1 MTDLIDVVQSTELD
15 DSYIE
20 LFDIDLI
27 YIDSSGIKRTEY
39 IHLINGLDPDN
50 TNIWMPYENTAGTL
64 VWAEYLATPIEIDG
78 IAVESSGASSRPT
91 ITVGNVAAMARS
103 IAADS
108 DGDSDETTFEAQLT
122 ALSIN
127 KNEDILGSIVTYR
140 RTLLSNTYVKISGSM
155 YSYDDRAS
163 VIAAV
168 PNPREFPIAKYVVDR
183 VVAETPILVQFE
195 LASPIDIEGLKIPN
209 RYVIGKYCPWEYKGV
224 ENGDPKSGCTW
235 QDTSG
240 LRFDIDN
247 APVLTAA
254 ADQCAKTVQA
264 CKLRFHPL
272 DGNNVHTYEERPLP
286 FGGFPGSRKFK

>member
-20 LFDIDLI
+20 LFDIDLK
-27 YIDSSGIKRTEY
+27 YIDANGAQQTEY
-39 IHLINGLDPDN
+39 LHLINGLDPDN
-50 TNIWMPYENTAGTL
+50 TNIWMPYENSSGNL

-140 RTLLSNTYVKISGSM
+140 RTLLSNTYVRVSGSM
-155 YSYDDRAS
+155 YSYDDRS
-163 VIAAV
+163 TVIAAV
-168 PNPREFPIAKYVVDR
+168 PSPKEFPIGKYVVDR

-195 LASPIDIEGLKIPN
+195 LASPIDVEGLKIPN

-224 ENGDPKSGCTW
+224 AKGDPKSGCTW
-235 QDTSG
+235 KDTSG

-247 APVLTAA
+247 QPVATAA
-254 ADQCAKTVQA
+254 ADQCAKTIQA
-264 CKLRFHPL
+264 CKLRFHPVVS
-272 DGNNVHTYEERPLP
+272 GQHTKEERPLP

>member
-20 LFDIDLI
+20 LFDIDLK
-27 YIDSSGIKRTEY
+27 YINANGAKQTEY

-50 TNIWMPYENTAGTL
+50 TNIWMPYENAGGTL
-64 VWAEYLATPIEIDG
+64 VWAEYLATPIEIEG
-78 IAVESSGASSRPT
+78 IAVESTGASSRPT

-103 IAADS
+103 IAANS
-108 DGDSDETTFEAQLT
+108 DGDSDETTFEAQLA

-127 KNEDILGSIVTYR
+127 KNEDILGSVVTYR

-155 YSYDDRAS
+155 YSYDDRS
-163 VIAAV
+163 TVIASV
-168 PNPREFPIAKYVVDR
+168 PNPKEFPIGKYIVDR

-195 LASPIDIEGLKIPN
+195 LASPIDVEGLKIPN

-235 QDTSG
+235 KDTAG
-240 LRFDIDN
+240 LRFNIDN
-247 APVLTAA
+247 QSVATAA
-254 ADQCAKTVQA
+254 ADQCAKTIQA
-264 CKLRFHPL
+264 CKLRFHPVVS
-272 DGNNVHTYEERPLP
+272 GAHTEEERPLP

>member
-20 LFDIDLI
+20 LFDIDLK
-27 YIDSSGIKRTEY
+27 YIDANGAQQTEY
-39 IHLINGLDPDN
+39 LHLINGLDPDN
-50 TNIWMPYENTAGTL
+50 TNIWMPYENSSGNL
-64 VWAEYLATPIEIDG
+64 VWAEYLATPIEIEG

-140 RTLLSNTYVKISGSM
+140 RTLLSNTYVKVSGSM
-155 YSYDDRAS
+155 YSYDDRS
-163 VIAAV
+163 TVIAAV
-168 PNPREFPIAKYVVDR
+168 PSPKEFPIGKYVVDR

-195 LASPIDIEGLKIPN
+195 LASPIDVEGLKIPN

-224 ENGDPKSGCTW
+224 AKGDAKSGCTW

-247 APVLTAA
+247 QPVATAA
-254 ADQCAKTVQA
+254 ADQCAKTIQA
-264 CKLRFHPL
+264 CKLRFHPIVS
-272 DGNNVHTYEERPLP
+272 GQHTEEERPLP